1 MIAGATRAK
10 SRQAELAL
18 VAVCLIWGSTFVLVK
33 NALEDVSPALFLAV
47 RFSIAAVLLLV
58 LYWVRT
64 KPTTHA
70 WKGGIVT
77 GLFLFLG
84 YLLQT
89 MGLRF
94 TTPAKSGFLT
104 GLYIVLVPLLAAILY
119 RRVPSLSEW
128 IGVLLA
134 TAGMGL
140 MTLSSTR
147 LQIGAGD
154 LLTVGCAFAFA
165 IHILML
171 GHYAKRVATE
181 WLTLLQIGSSAV
193 FATVACGF
201 VERPF
206 IRWTPG
212 VILALGVTAC
222 LATALAFLVQTW
234 GQRHT
239 TPTRAALIFSLE
251 PVFAWLTSY
260 VFEHEVLTGQ
270 VLGGAGCILAGILLV
285 ELKPLERST
294 QGFETAQ
301 RPASSSLHGKSL

>member
-1 MIAGATRAK
+1 LGLDVCPGEECIAGRIARAF
-10 SRQAELAL
+10 SRSAFFDS
-18 VAVCLIWGSTFVLVK
+18 C
-33 NALEDVSPALFLAV
+33 
-47 RFSIAAVLLLV
+47 IAAAGRLLGANQ
-58 LYWVRT
+58 T
-64 KPTTHA
+64 TTHA
-70 WKGGIVT
+70 WKGGVVT

-89 MGLRF
+89 MGFAVYDTGEVRVPHGPVHCLGTFARGNPVSQGAQSF
-94 TTPAKSGFLT
+94 RMDRCPAR
-104 GLYIVLVPLLAAILY
+104 Y
-119 RRVPSLSEW
+119 RRH
-128 IGVLLA
+128 
-134 TAGMGL
+134 GL

-201 VERPF
+201 VETPF

-260 VFEHEVLTGQ
+260 VFEHEYLR
-270 VLGGAGCILAGILLV
+270 ARCWA
-285 ELKPLERST
+285 ERDA
-294 QGFETAQ
+294 F
-301 RPASSSLHGKSL
+301 